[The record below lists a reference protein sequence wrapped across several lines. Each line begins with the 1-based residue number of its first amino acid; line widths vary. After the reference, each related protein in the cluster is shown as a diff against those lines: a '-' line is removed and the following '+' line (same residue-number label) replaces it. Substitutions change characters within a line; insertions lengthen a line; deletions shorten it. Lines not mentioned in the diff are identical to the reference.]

1 MHLGC
6 NEVGS
11 LEHSKKEGYKRLGV
25 HLSKIN
31 ARVIEM
37 VEGEQGGLRHNTILQ
52 MEYELWSDGVKKM
65 K

>member
-11 LEHSKKEGYKRLGV
+11 LEHSKKVGYTRLGV
-25 HLSKIN
+25 HLSQIN

-37 VEGEQGGLRHNTILQ
+37 VEGEQGGLRHNTVLQ
-52 MEYELWSDGVKKM
+52 IEYEIFVM
-65 K
+65 E